1 MFLPNDWSDLLRQFN
16 AAGVKY
22 LVIGAAAMAVHGEIR
37 GTDDF
42 DVWVQASR
50 DNAERVLRALTSFG
64 APVASLTLEEL
75 QSDDL
80 IFQIGVKPLRIDI
93 LTGIDGV
100 HFDDAWPNRIVA
112 KDSDLEYPIISRED
126 LIRNK
131 RAVGRDKD
139 LVDVSILEKAAEMQD
154 SEKSLPDDVSA
165 ALAAYRKEKTAAR
178 WTALSQLWVGE
189 VQVLDALKLAVPDFP
204 DPLPLPVDGLLDDSS
219 EFFEWSALPDPD
231 DVRRGLRIA
240 LSLP

>member
-1 MFLPNDWSDLLRQFN
+1 VETHKFRRGEDDKRIARREH
-16 AAGVKY
+16 AA
-22 LVIGAAAMAVHGEIR
+22 LSPAERIGRSWEITQALYRIR
-37 GTDDF
+37 G
-42 DVWVQASR
+42 
-50 DNAERVLRALTSFG
+50 
-64 APVASLTLEEL
+64 
-75 QSDDL
+75 
-80 IFQIGVKPLRIDI
+80 I
-93 LTGIDGV
+93 
-100 HFDDAWPNRIVA
+100 
-112 KDSDLEYPIISRED
+112 
-126 LIRNK
+126 
-131 RAVGRDKD
+131 
-139 LVDVSILEKAAEMQD
+139 DVSTKRLERSITTIQRRGRLEKAAEMQD